1 MANIL
6 PHIMEMPTYQSGK
19 QPVDQRGIK
28 LNLNENPFPPSK
40 RVFDA
45 LQSIQVDSLNRY
57 PDQLCQ
63 ELCEEIAKQNFVKT
77 EQVFCGNGSSEI
89 ISLLFTVFIGAQG
102 RIALPDPTFSLY
114 ENVAARFQ
122 VECVKIPTRED
133 YTIDLN
139 SLIKTNADA
148 IILVNPNAPT
158 GLLLPSSDIEY
169 LVCHYSGLIVID
181 EAYIDFA
188 DPKNSAV
195 PLIHQYDNVIVL
207 RTFSKVFSLSGIR
220 IGYCFSNP
228 QFIAALEKSKN
239 LYHVNTISHQLA
251 LAALKDKEY
260 LNTTI
265 NRIKQIR
272 NRFSDRLKELGFTV
286 LPSETNFI
294 LCTPPSH
301 VNMTAKELYEA
312 FIQRNIYVRYFDSPR
327 LKDKLRISVG
337 TEEEMEILFNVVSSI
352 IKEEK

>member
-1 MANIL
+1 MTYIL
-6 PHIMEMPTYQSGK
+6 PHIMEMPSYQSGK
-19 QPVDQRGIK
+19 QPDEKRAIK

-40 RVFDA
+40 RVFEA
-45 LQSIQVDSLNRY
+45 LQSIQVDSLKRY

-63 ELCEEIAKQNFVKT
+63 ELREEIAKHNFVKR

-89 ISLLFTVFIGAQG
+89 ISLLFTTFIGAQG

-122 VECVKIPTRED
+122 VECVKVPTRED
-133 YTIDLN
+133 FTIDIN
-139 SLIKTNADA
+139 SLIESNADA

-158 GLLLPSSDIEY
+158 GLLLASSDIEY

-188 DPKNSAV
+188 YPENSAV

-207 RTFSKVFSLSGIR
+207 RTFSKVYSLCGIR

-228 QFIAALEKSKN
+228 QLIAALEKSKN
-239 LYHVNTISHQLA
+239 LYHINTISQQLA

-260 LNTTI
+260 LNTTVQM
-265 NRIKQIR
+265 IKQIR
-272 NRFSDRLKELGFTV
+272 DHFSNRLKELGFIV

-294 LCTPPSH
+294 LCSPPSH
-301 VNMTAKELYEA
+301 VNMTAKELFEA

-337 TEEEMEILFNVVSSI
+337 TEEEMEILSHEVSSI
-352 IKEEK
+352 IKEGK